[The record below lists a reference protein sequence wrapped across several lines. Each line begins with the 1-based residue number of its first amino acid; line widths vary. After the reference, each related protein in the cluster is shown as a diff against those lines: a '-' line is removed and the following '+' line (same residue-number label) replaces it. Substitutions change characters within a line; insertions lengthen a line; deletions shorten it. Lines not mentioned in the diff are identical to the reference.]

1 MIRITEKGFFSTLI
15 FLFAAVISYATLD
28 LRSDVGLV
36 PRIVGILLL
45 ILSGLQMVMDLLPAV
60 KKRLAFLD
68 RSSNGSIGGEGVVQ
82 EQDEAGDT
90 LFARA
95 LFFGWIAV
103 FVVLIYLTSM
113 VLATTISLF
122 IYLKWV
128 NKETWLMSVLYS
140 LGMALFIYLV
150 FVLVFKLHYFI

>member
-1 MIRITEKGFFSTLI
+1 MI

-28 LRSDVGLV
+28 LRSDVGLM
-36 PRIVGILLL
+36 PRIIGILLL
-45 ILSGLQMVMDLLPAV
+45 ILSGLQMLMDLLPAV
-60 KKRLAFLD
+60 KKRLTFLD
-68 RSSNGSIGGEGVVQ
+68 RSSTGSVGGEGVVQ
-82 EQDEAGDT
+82 EQDEVGDT

-103 FVVLIYLTSM
+103 FIVLIYLTSM

-150 FVLVFKLHYFI
+150 FVLGFKLHYFI

>member
-1 MIRITEKGFFSTLI
+1 MIRIAEKGFFSTLI
-15 FLFAAVISYATLD
+15 FLSAAVISYATLD

-68 RSSNGSIGGEGVVQ
+68 RSSNGSVGGEGVVQ

-103 FVVLIYLTSM
+103 FIVLIYLTSM

-122 IYLKWV
+122 IYLKWG

-150 FVLVFKLHYFI
+150 FVLGFKLHYFI